1 MFQTERPSTMKVS
14 EELTGEIHCLFY
26 CAAHGSARHSWQRS
40 KKVTRRSFSL
50 GHAYAASGSGVASP
64 KFLGSKSLTLRE
76 QRYNCLGRRFSKHK
90 MTRYAKNLGGHG
102 LLTPWVRPW
111 RPVLVAMLIAGMVD
125 RTFAQ
130 GPGKLL

>member
-90 MTRYAKNLGGHG
+90 MTRYAKNLGGAWPPDPMG
-102 LLTPWVRPW
+102 TPLASSTR
-111 RPVLVAMLIAGMVD
+111 RDAHCRDG
-125 RTFAQ
+125 R
-130 GPGKLL
+130 